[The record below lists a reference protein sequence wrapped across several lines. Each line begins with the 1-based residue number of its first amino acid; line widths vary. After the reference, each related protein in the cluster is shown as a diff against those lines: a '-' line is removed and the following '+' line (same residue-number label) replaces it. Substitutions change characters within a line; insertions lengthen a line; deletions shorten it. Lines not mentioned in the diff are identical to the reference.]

1 MWVFCFISCFFFVC
15 FFLRK
20 GLKSPERRVSHCYYL
35 THSCFYPANAECNLH
50 LSHDKGDSSHLMIAS
65 CHWWKRL
72 FDCNTSVGCAAAPHV
87 RHLIVPVVETL
98 TLPFWVCQPAIR
110 RQCHFYTLFHL
121 VVVPHDQHK
130 QERLSKTD
138 NCIYYYLK
146 LFTSVGL
153 QNQSQH
159 FSLSRVE
166 SSTGATLSS
175 LYSAHRPV
183 WLQQPDLRVWLL
195 NIVQVPPVSGQCAL
209 WVCAQCRQW
218 FRCKSP
224 K

>member
-1 MWVFCFISCFFFVC
+1 MEASVWLQHIC
-15 FFLRK
+15 
-20 GLKSPERRVSHCYYL
+20 GLCSSPTCTS
-35 THSCFYPANAECNLH
+35 P
-50 LSHDKGDSSHLMIAS
+50 DSTSGV
-65 CHWWKRL
+65 
-72 FDCNTSVGCAAAPHV
+72 NTSS
-87 RHLIVPVVETL
+87 LSLSTSDQESY
-98 TLPFWVCQPAIR
+98 
-110 RQCHFYTLFHL
+110 FYTLLHL
-121 VVVPHDQHK
+121 VVAPHDQHK

-166 SSTGATLSS
+166 NSTGATLSF